1 MHETDTVNEIPA
13 EDEGVNAQPVAVPV
27 FEKSAPSRP
36 VIDSLKTTEI
46 SNGAIPNVVAV
57 VDSNTVGAVVSSVTD
72 EEVVEDVVEPG
83 QDTDP
88 VATLTADLQRLQAEY
103 ANYRK
108 RVERDRAVAHESA
121 IGAVLTELLA
131 LLDDVD
137 RAEQHGELTGG
148 FKAVADQ
155 LNSITSRIGLEK
167 YGTEG
172 EAFDPQIHEA
182 LMHEESADVEVPT
195 ASKILQS
202 GYKYKERILRPARVS
217 VTDPA
222 GA

>member
-1 MHETDTVNEIPA
+1 MTEN
-13 EDEGVNAQPVAVPV
+13 
-27 FEKSAPSRP
+27 
-36 VIDSLKTTEI
+36 TT
-46 SNGAIPNVVAV
+46 
-57 VDSNTVGAVVSSVTD
+57 
-72 EEVVEDVVEPG
+72 EEVVEDVVDAPG
-83 QDTDP
+83 QETDP

-121 IGAVLTELLA
+121 VGAVLTELLA

-182 LMHEESADVEVPT
+182 LMHDESTDVAVAT
-195 ASKILQS
+195 ASKILQP
-202 GYKYKERILRPARVS
+202 GYKYKERILRPARVA

-222 GA
+222 TGA

>member
-1 MHETDTVNEIPA
+1 MTT
-13 EDEGVNAQPVAVPV
+13 EDETILEA
-27 FEKSAPSRP
+27 
-36 VIDSLKTTEI
+36 TE
-46 SNGAIPNVVAV
+46 V
-57 VDSNTVGAVVSSVTD
+57 VDA
-72 EEVVEDVVEPG
+72 PG
-83 QDTDP
+83 QETDP
-88 VATLTADLQRLQAEY
+88 VATLTSDLQRLQAEY

-182 LMHEESADVEVPT
+182 LMHDESAEVAVAT
-195 ASKILQS
+195 ASKILQP
-202 GYKYKERILRPARVS
+202 GYKYKERILRPARVA
-217 VTDPA
+217 VTDPTT

>member
-1 MHETDTVNEIPA
+1 VTT
-13 EDEGVNAQPVAVPV
+13 EDEATPQ
-27 FEKSAPSRP
+27 
-36 VIDSLKTTEI
+36 T
-46 SNGAIPNVVAV
+46 
-57 VDSNTVGAVVSSVTD
+57 
-72 EEVVEDVVEPG
+72 EDVVDAPG
-83 QDTDP
+83 QETDP

-108 RVERDRAVAHESA
+108 RVERDRAVAYESA

-172 EAFDPQIHEA
+172 EPFDPQIHEA
-182 LMHEESADVEVPT
+182 LMHDESADVAVAT
-195 ASKILQS
+195 ASKILQP
-202 GYKYKERILRPARVS
+202 GYKYKERILRPARVA

-222 GA
+222 TGA

>member
-1 MHETDTVNEIPA
+1 MTT
-13 EDEGVNAQPVAVPV
+13 EDEATLQ
-27 FEKSAPSRP
+27 
-36 VIDSLKTTEI
+36 T
-46 SNGAIPNVVAV
+46 
-57 VDSNTVGAVVSSVTD
+57 
-72 EEVVEDVVEPG
+72 EDVVDAPG
-83 QDTDP
+83 QETDP

-167 YGTEG
+167 YGTAG

-182 LMHEESADVEVPT
+182 LMHDESADVAVAT
-195 ASKILQS
+195 ASKILQP
-202 GYKYKERILRPARVS
+202 GYKYKERILRPARVA

-222 GA
+222 AGA

>member
-1 MHETDTVNEIPA
+1 MTEN
-13 EDEGVNAQPVAVPV
+13 
-27 FEKSAPSRP
+27 
-36 VIDSLKTTEI
+36 TT
-46 SNGAIPNVVAV
+46 
-57 VDSNTVGAVVSSVTD
+57 
-72 EEVVEDVVEPG
+72 EEVVEDVVVEPG
-83 QDTDP
+83 QEADP

-182 LMHEESADVEVPT
+182 LMHDESADVSVAT
-195 ASKILQS
+195 ATKILQP
-202 GYKYKERILRPARVS
+202 GYKYKERILRPARVA

-222 GA
+222 AGE